1 MNKRLDYF
9 LTSLLVILTL
19 LVGLFT
25 VHTTSLITTGIGF
38 GKDARFIVSTE
49 NEDRLDDFLRD
60 ETRNFKEIRKTNISE
75 DMYLLTMSGVEQVDE
90 YKGKLERIDFN
101 LEVLVTGTFGSLTKL
116 KNNESFIATYFLVF
130 FLILGLYF
138 FNRFKM
144 IGYLSALETIS
155 LVVGSLYLTHKM
167 SYPFTRT
174 LWYGIL
180 ISIVMLIYHEQR
192 YLRLFKGKTLEQVI
206 QSKDPLN
213 KSYIQ
218 TQVIQA
224 IFFFFI
230 GYTAYKMTS
239 FSFYAVGIYMLSL
252 GSLSIFKIILRRFV
266 LFPMFIYSV
275 KNDNHIE
282 MLKFH
287 DTPFFN
293 WDTDTE
299 KKYNIFSVIF
309 TIILVLVLLLGFARG
324 FGPKES
330 EDYTNQNV
338 MIINRSDAN
347 SYLQLQALLHEYG
360 MIDSQRGYDV
370 SEQEDLWIRFS
381 DKVPFED
388 LENISK
394 VVGKEMNVSV
404 TYYNT
409 GSALNPLVTPIFY
422 TVLGFFVLLAWF
434 MVWSLYTFSASTL
447 VPFVAISSTAFFV
460 LFLSAFHVE
469 WTREIV
475 YVAWSLPIVLATVMS
490 SESDLFSLD
499 KFKKAFLKTTSLN
512 FIILLMMALPV
523 FIIVPTSIAV
533 EMVFI
538 IGLMLSSIHFALF
551 VLDLLKRSL
560 GRLMKYSE

>member
-1 MNKRLDYF
+1 MNKRLDYY
-9 LTSLLVILTL
+9 LTSLLVIMTL

-49 NEDRLDDFLRD
+49 NEERLDDFLRD
-60 ETRNFKEIRKTNISE
+60 ETRNLKEIRKTNISK
-75 DMYLLTMSGVEQVDE
+75 DTYLLTMSGVEQVDE

-101 LEVLVTGTFGSLTKL
+101 LEVLLTGTFGSLTKL

-167 SYPFTRT
+167 SYPFTKT
-174 LWYGIL
+174 LWYAVL

-192 YLRLFKGKTLEQVI
+192 YLRLFKGKTLEQAI
-206 QSKDPLN
+206 QAKDPMN

-218 TQVIQA
+218 TQIIQA

-230 GYTAYKMTS
+230 GFTAYKMIS
-239 FSFYAVGIYMLSL
+239 FSFFAAGIYMLSL
-252 GSLSIFKIILRRFV
+252 GALSIFKIILRRFV
-266 LFPMFIYSV
+266 LFPLFIYSV
-275 KNDNHIE
+275 KNDNHME
-282 MLKFH
+282 MLKFY
-287 DTPFFN
+287 DKPFFN
-293 WDTDTE
+293 WDKETE
-299 KKYNIFSVIF
+299 KKYNIFSIIF
-309 TIILVLVLLLGFARG
+309 TFILIFVLLLGTARG
-324 FGPKES
+324 FGLKES

-360 MIDSQRGYDV
+360 LIDSQRGYDV
-370 SEQEDLWIRFS
+370 SEQEDLWIKFS

-422 TVLGFFVLLAWF
+422 TVLGFFILLAWF

-447 VPFVAISSTAFFV
+447 VPFVAITATAFFV

-475 YVAWSLPIVLATVMS
+475 YVAWSLPIVLATIMS
-490 SESDLFSLD
+490 SESNLFSKD

-538 IGLMLSSIHFALF
+538 IALMLTSVHFALF
-551 VLDLLKRSL
+551 VLDLLKRNL
-560 GRLMKYSE
+560 GRLMRSIE